1 MSENVAT
8 VRSKRRISKIWT
20 IPLVSLA
27 LGLWMLS
34 YSFTHQGPS
43 FEIQFNN
50 ADDLVAGK
58 TKIKLLSVDIGVV
71 DSIILTEDA
80 SGVVVNARLEKQY
93 ASLLNED
100 TQFWVERARV
110 GTSGV
115 TGLSTLLSG
124 AYIKVLPG
132 SSAREQ
138 DVFVGLETP
147 PLTNVNTPG
156 VRLLL
161 ESKNASAISTGDPVL
176 FNGYQVG
183 GVESMT
189 LDEHSQTVKYDVFI
203 KAPFH
208 NLVTENVRFWDI
220 SGISMKASPRGFDV
234 TLGSLDTVLA
244 GGLSFSLPPQLPPG
258 DQVSDGAQFQLYSS
272 LEKTLEKHYRQRLY
286 YVVSFSQPIGGLS
299 EGSPVV
305 YRGIPVG
312 QVEKVLLKELIEQ
325 NLTGSGAP
333 IPVLIYLEPARFEL
347 GDQPESVP
355 ELETLIQSS
364 VPNGLRASLTTGNLL
379 TGSQLIALDFYP
391 DQPPAELSQFNQYAQ
406 IPSISG
412 GIEQIQQSL
421 VQLLDKL
428 NKLPLEQTVDSANST
443 IQQLN
448 TSLTTLDDL
457 LQSDDLQGVPAQ
469 LNHSLG
475 ELDATLN
482 SFDATLDSFKALSER
497 LNNSAQLLP
506 VKEGGDLQPV
516 AKPASGTPPYPA
528 QP

>member
-1 MSENVAT
+1 MNDNITTVNENIAT
-8 VRSKRRISKIWT
+8 VRTKRRISNIWI
-20 IPLVSLA
+20 IPLVALA
-27 LGLWMLS
+27 LGVWMLS
-34 YSFTHQGPS
+34 YSVAHQGPS

-71 DSIILTEDA
+71 DSITLTDDTT
-80 SGVVVNARLEKQY
+80 GVVVNARLEKQY
-93 ASLLNED
+93 ADLLNTG

-132 SSAREQ
+132 TSNEEQ
-138 DVFVGLETP
+138 EVFVGLETP
-147 PLTNVNTPG
+147 PLTDSNTPG

-189 LDEHSQTVKYDVFI
+189 LDETSQTIKYDVFI
-203 KAPFH
+203 RAPFH
-208 NLVTENVRFWDI
+208 RLVTENVRFWDI

-234 TLGSLDTVLA
+234 TMGSIDTLLA

-258 DQVSDGAQFQLYSS
+258 ERVANGTHFQLYSS
-272 LEKTLEKHYRQRLY
+272 LEKTLEKDYRQRLY
-286 YVVSFSQPIGGLS
+286 YVVSFTQPVGGLDQ
-299 EGSPVV
+299 GTPVI

-312 QVEKVLLKELIEQ
+312 QVEKVLLKELFQ
-325 NLTGSGAP
+325 QDLTGTGAA
-333 IPVLIYLEPARFEL
+333 IPVLIYIEPARFEL
-347 GDQPESVP
+347 GDNPESSRQ
-355 ELETLIQSS
+355 LEALVQTS
-364 VPNGLRASLTTGNLL
+364 VGNGLRASLTTGNLI
-379 TGSQLIALDFYP
+379 TGSKLITLDFYP
-391 DQPPAELSQFNQYAQ
+391 DQPTAELSQFNEYVQ
-406 IPSISG
+406 IPTISG
-412 GIEQIQQSL
+412 GIEQIQHSIT
-421 VQLLDKL
+421 QLLDKL
-428 NKLPLEQTVDSANST
+428 NKLPLEQTVDSANLT

-448 TSLTTLDDL
+448 ASLQALDGL
-457 LQSDDLQGVPAQ
+457 LQSEDIQQAPAQ
-469 LNHSLG
+469 LNQSL
-475 ELDATLN
+475 EEFDATLN
-482 SFDATLDSFKALSER
+482 SFKALSER

-506 VKEGGDLQPV
+506 VKDGGDIQPI
-516 AKPASGTPPYPA
+516 AKPSA

>member
-20 IPLVSLA
+20 IPLVSLV

-34 YSFTHQGPS
+34 YSFTHQGPD
-43 FEIQFNN
+43 FEIHFNN

-71 DSIILTEDA
+71 DSISLSDDV
-80 SGVVVNARLEKQY
+80 SGVVVNARLDKQY
-93 ASLLNED
+93 AELLKAD

-132 SSAREQ
+132 NSTEEQ
-138 DVFVGLETP
+138 DVFIGLETP
-147 PLTNVNTPG
+147 PLTDVNTPG

-161 ESKNASAISTGDPVL
+161 ESKYASSISTGDPVL
-176 FNGYQVG
+176 FNGYPVG

-189 LDEHSQTVKYDVFI
+189 LDEVSQTLKYDVFI

-220 SGISMKASPRGFDV
+220 SGIAMKASPRGFEV
-234 TLGSLDTVLA
+234 TVGALDTVLA

-258 DQVSDGAQFQLYSS
+258 EKASNGAQFELYSS
-272 LEKTLEKHYRQRLY
+272 LEKTLEKNYRHRLY
-286 YVVSFSQPIGGLS
+286 YVVSFTQPVGGLT
-299 EGSPVV
+299 EGAPVI
-305 YRGIPVG
+305 YRGINVG
-312 QVEKVLLKELIEQ
+312 QVEKILLKELIEQ
-325 NLTGSGAP
+325 DQTGTGAP

-347 GDQPESVP
+347 GDREASLAQ
-355 ELETLIQSS
+355 LETLIQSS
-364 VPNGLRASLTTGNLL
+364 VRHGLRASLTTGNLI

-391 DQPPAELSQFNQYAQ
+391 DQEPADLSRFNDYAQ

-412 GIEQIQQSL
+412 GFEQIQQSL
-421 VQLLDKL
+421 IQLLDKL
-428 NKLPLEQTVDSANST
+428 NKLPLDQTVANANTT
-443 IQQLN
+443 IEQLN
-448 TSLTTLDDL
+448 TSLQSLDTL
-457 LQSDDLQGVPAQ
+457 LQSDDIQGVPAQ
-469 LNHSLG
+469 LNHSLE

-482 SFDATLDSFKALSER
+482 SFDTTLESFKVLSER

-516 AKPASGTPPYPA
+516 AKPTSDAQPRPA

>member
-1 MSENVAT
+1 MSENLAT
-8 VRSKRRISKIWT
+8 VRNKRRISRIWT

-34 YSFTHQGPS
+34 YSITHQGPN
-43 FEIQFNN
+43 FEIQFKN

-71 DSIILTEDA
+71 DSIILTDDV
-80 SGVVVNARLEKQY
+80 SGVVVNARLDKQY
-93 ASLLNED
+93 AELLNED

-132 SSAREQ
+132 NSEQEQ

-147 PLTNVNTPG
+147 PLTDVNTPG

-189 LDEHSQTVKYDVFI
+189 LDETSQTIKYDVFI

-234 TLGSLDTVLA
+234 TMGSLDTLLA
-244 GGLSFSLPPQLPPG
+244 GGLSFSLPPQFPPG
-258 DQVSDGAQFQLYSS
+258 DQVSNGAQFQLYSS
-272 LEKTLEKHYRQRLY
+272 LDKTLEKHYRQRVY
-286 YVVSFSQPIGGLS
+286 YVVSFTQPVGGLA
-299 EGSPVV
+299 EGTPVI
-305 YRGIPVG
+305 YRGINVG

-325 NLTGSGAP
+325 DLTGTGAP
-333 IPVLIYLEPARFEL
+333 IPVLLYIEPARLEL
-347 GDQPESVP
+347 GDHPDSVP
-355 ELETLIQSS
+355 QLEKLIRSS
-364 VPNGLRASLTTGNLL
+364 VQNGLRASLTTGNLI

-391 DQPPAELSQFNQYAQ
+391 DQPSAELGQFNEYTQ

-428 NKLPLEQTVDSANST
+428 NKLPLEQTVEGANRT
-443 IQQLN
+443 IAQLN
-448 TSLTTLDDL
+448 ASLESLDSL
-457 LQSDDLQGVPAQ
+457 LQSDDIQGVPAQ
-469 LNHSLG
+469 LNHSLE
-475 ELDATLN
+475 ELDATLS
-482 SFDATLDSFKALSER
+482 SFDATLNSFKALSER

-506 VKEGGDLQPV
+506 VKDGGDLQPV
-516 AKPASGTPPYPA
+516 ARPAADTQPPPA